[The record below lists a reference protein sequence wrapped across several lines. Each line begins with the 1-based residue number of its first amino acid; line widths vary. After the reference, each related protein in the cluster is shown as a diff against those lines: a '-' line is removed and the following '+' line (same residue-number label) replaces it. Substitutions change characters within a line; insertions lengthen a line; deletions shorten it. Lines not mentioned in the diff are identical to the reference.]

1 MDALIDLFA
10 NTQAALYEDVMQ
22 PIAFAVG
29 LGNRLE
35 DVFDGTGW
43 LLVGLLQIAVMLL
56 VIGPLQRWRPVEA
69 VTDKR
74 AVYTDVIYTLIH
86 RLGLFRIVLF
96 LSIEPVLDTLM
107 GALRVQGVG
116 TFHLEDLW
124 PGVTDGPFTSFV
136 IYLVV
141 FDFVNYWLH
150 RAQHQWHWWWAL
162 HAVHHSQRQ
171 MTQWTDNRNHLLD
184 DLIGA
189 VIWVCIAQLI
199 GIAPTQFVAVVAIT
213 QLFENLQHANLR
225 VTFGKWGERLWVS
238 PRFHRLH
245 HAIGLGH
252 ESKLKPV
259 VSAAGEATRVGAAL
273 GGHNFGVLLPW
284 WDVMFGTANFD
295 MRFEPT
301 GIRDQVEQGVD
312 YGEGFWSQQR
322 LGIKRLMQAL
332 GFSSAR

>member
-1 MDALIDLFA
+1 MDTLIDIFA
-10 NTQAALYEDVMQ
+10 NTQAEVFERVMQ
-22 PIAFAVG
+22 PIAFALG
-29 LGNRLE
+29 LGSRLDE
-35 DVFDGTGW
+35 IFNGTGW
-43 LLVGLLQIAVMLL
+43 LLVGLLQILVMVV
-56 VIGPLQRWRPVEA
+56 VIGPLQRWRPVEHE
-69 VTDKR
+69 TDAR
-74 AVYTDVIYTLIH
+74 AVRTDVIYTLIH
-86 RLGLFRIVLF
+86 RLGLFRVMLF
-96 LSIEPVLDTLM
+96 FWVDPIMDTLM
-107 GALRVQGVG
+107 GELRVHGFG

-124 PGVTDGPFTSFV
+124 PSVTDGPWMSFL

-150 RAQHQWHWWWAL
+150 RAQHQWQWWWAL
-162 HAVHHSQRQ
+162 HAVHHSQRH

-199 GIAPTQFVAVVAIT
+199 GIAPSQFVAVMALT
-213 QLFENLQHANLR
+213 QLFENFQHANLR
-225 VTFGKWGERLWVS
+225 VSFGAIGERLWVS

-252 ESKLKPV
+252 ETAL
-259 VSAAGEATRVGAAL
+259 GAKTVL

-284 WDVMFGTANFD
+284 WDVLFGTANFD
-295 MRFEPT
+295 PHFEAT

-332 GFSSAR
+332 GLSSAR

>member
-1 MDALIDLFA
+1 MDTLIDLFS
-10 NTQAALYEDVMQ
+10 NTQAALYEGVMQ
-22 PIAFAVG
+22 PIAFALG

-43 LLVGLLQIAVMLL
+43 LLVGLIQIVIMLG

-69 VTDKR
+69 VTNTR
-74 AVYTDVIYTLIH
+74 AIRTDVIYTLIH
-86 RLGLFRIVLF
+86 RLGLFRVVLF
-96 LSIEPVLDTLM
+96 LLVEPVLDSLM
-107 GALRVQGVG
+107 GELRVHGIG

-124 PGVTDGPFTSFV
+124 PSVTDGPVISFV
-136 IYLVV
+136 MYLVV

-150 RAQHQWHWWWAL
+150 RAQHEWRWWWAL

-189 VIWVCIAQLI
+189 VIWVFVAQLI
-199 GIAPTQFVAVVAIT
+199 GIAPTQFVAVVALT
-213 QLFENLQHANLR
+213 QLFENFQHANLR
-225 VTFGKWGERLWVS
+225 VSFGTWGERVWVS

-252 ESKLKPV
+252 ESSPPQQAGV
-259 VSAAGEATRVGAAL
+259 AGESPRRPTTL

-284 WDVMFGTANFD
+284 WDVLFGTANFD
-295 MRFEPT
+295 LRFEPT
-301 GIRDQVEQGVD
+301 GIRDQVEEGVD
-312 YGEGFWSQQR
+312 YGDGFWAQQR
-322 LGIKRLMQAL
+322 LGLQRLWQAF
-332 GFSSAR
+332 GASRTG